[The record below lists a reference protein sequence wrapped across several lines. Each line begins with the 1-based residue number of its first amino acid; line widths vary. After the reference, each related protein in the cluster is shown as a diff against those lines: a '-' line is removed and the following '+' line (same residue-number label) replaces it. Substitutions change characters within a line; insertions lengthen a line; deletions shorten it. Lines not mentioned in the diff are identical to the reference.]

1 MFPLA
6 GYLLLGQ
13 NATSLFCFWLLG
25 CWGGGGGGGC
35 SPNVS
40 EGGRTQQFGGVFIL
54 ICDFQPLLDIGNPL
68 QLPSALNVKLL
79 SITIFF
85 SCLLPLPPSL
95 YLPPPRGH
103 GSGGG
108 ADDLLVCHGGP
119 ASSRDR
125 TQDDLTMW
133 RTVVA
138 LLLDSCAKHSGLFPF
153 NHFHVGLLP
162 RFYDELRWRRQ

>member
-13 NATSLFCFWLLG
+13 NATSLFCFWFLG
-25 CWGGGGGGGC
+25 FGGC
-35 SPNVS
+35 GGVLANVS

-85 SCLLPLPPSL
+85 SCLLPLPPPSTS
-95 YLPPPRGH
+95 PPGH

-108 ADDLLVCHGGP
+108 ADDLLVSHSGP

-133 RTVVA
+133 RTFVA
-138 LLLDSCAKHSGLFPF
+138 LLLDSSPKHSGLFSF
-153 NHFHVGLLP
+153 KHFYVGLIP